1 MHKKIRLIQK
11 GQAGFQFVQQGL
23 VGGLVPTT
31 AGSVLDQ
38 NTINAINQ
46 QQTNIWKAQ
55 QDEQAKIR
63 QQQISQ
69 GYQTA
74 SNVLNPI
81 SSGLTNFGIMSG
93 NYTMA
98 NLGQL
103 GGSLSSGFQLMSNWK
118 NLSNQDKTA
127 GVAGIG
133 GQAVDTLDNM
143 FFGKQHAKD
152 SGLTKGLNN
161 AYDSISNAAM
171 MFSPVGCVCAGSRV
185 IDKLGRFVNIEDL
198 TKDDGIIG
206 CGDKLIRPQKIY
218 SFKQP
223 EYKECLRLTLN
234 SGIILE
240 CSIDHPILSD
250 FAGRAKQITIN
261 GKSKRVRDWQFR
273 RADSLVIGD
282 FVGVVNN
289 IDIWGSEEMWNPYLI
304 GLLIGD
310 GNYNKDHGVRIYS
323 ADSETWN
330 YIEKY
335 QLGGQINFDNSNYN
349 KEFRAYRIF
358 DGPEH
363 LRELGIYEQTKK
375 NKRLPIHIHKYTK
388 DSICKLIAGLFDT
401 DGFVFCN
408 IEKKDYKVVFC
419 QSNIDLINQVK
430 EQLLKL
436 GIHSSIQKIKE
447 KTSKYK
453 DHEIK
458 SGISYKLIIK
468 DKQSILNF
476 YNQIHLNLSYKQKN
490 LEEIAQYCQQG
501 RFKDNRELSGA
512 KADKIKKIE
521 NIGQQLVY
529 NLQADDDHT
538 YIANGIITHNTI
550 VGGAMKAGKFIGD
563 GLTAL
568 GIGTDQMTTTDKI
581 LDSSFMKLSPVGLI
595 NGIGAKRAKQFSAN
609 KDTIEKVGS
618 DYADSV
624 NTIEDAVSK
633 AGKKYGLFS
642 NGARKRA
649 NRLIDTARTQQNIMT
664 NISDEYQDQLANK
677 SYLAYT
683 RYGQD
688 INGGI
693 QQQYLRAAK
702 HGAILQ
708 RINLR
713 KHRKGGQ
720 LKDKIDIEVKQEQWQ
735 PIINLEYPEV
745 SKLKEGGQLEE
756 SKEWT
761 PIISLDIQ
769 KLEEG
774 GKTDKPKQEPEKVEE
789 TNQKNVI
796 PEGALHAH
804 KHHMENA
811 EDLTKKGIPVVDN
824 NGEQQAE
831 IERNEIIFS
840 LEVTKQLEDLH
851 KRYQGYTNTQKEKD
865 ELAIEAG
872 KLLVYE
878 ILHNTEDRTGL
889 IKECKKG
896 GTLDGNK

>member
-69 GYQTA
+69 GYQIA
-74 SNVLNPI
+74 SNALNPI
-81 SSGLTNFGIMSG
+81 SQGLTNFGIMSG
-93 NYTMA
+93 NYATA

-103 GGSLSSGFQLMSNWK
+103 GGSLSSGLQLISNWK
-118 NLSNQDKTA
+118 NLSNQNKAA

-161 AYDSISNAAM
+161 TYDSISNAAM
-171 MFSPVGCVCAGSRV
+171 MFSPVG
-185 IDKLGRFVNIEDL
+185 
-198 TKDDGIIG
+198 
-206 CGDKLIRPQKIY
+206 
-218 SFKQP
+218 
-223 EYKECLRLTLN
+223 
-234 SGIILE
+234 
-240 CSIDHPILSD
+240 
-250 FAGRAKQITIN
+250 
-261 GKSKRVRDWQFR
+261 
-273 RADSLVIGD
+273 
-282 FVGVVNN
+282 
-289 IDIWGSEEMWNPYLI
+289 
-304 GLLIGD
+304 
-310 GNYNKDHGVRIYS
+310 
-323 ADSETWN
+323 
-330 YIEKY
+330 
-335 QLGGQINFDNSNYN
+335 
-349 KEFRAYRIF
+349 
-358 DGPEH
+358 
-363 LRELGIYEQTKK
+363 
-375 NKRLPIHIHKYTK
+375 
-388 DSICKLIAGLFDT
+388 
-401 DGFVFCN
+401 
-408 IEKKDYKVVFC
+408 
-419 QSNIDLINQVK
+419 
-430 EQLLKL
+430 
-436 GIHSSIQKIKE
+436 
-447 KTSKYK
+447 
-453 DHEIK
+453 
-458 SGISYKLIIK
+458 
-468 DKQSILNF
+468 
-476 YNQIHLNLSYKQKN
+476 
-490 LEEIAQYCQQG
+490 
-501 RFKDNRELSGA
+501 
-512 KADKIKKIE
+512 
-521 NIGQQLVY
+521 
-529 NLQADDDHT
+529 
-538 YIANGIITHNTI
+538 TI

-563 GLTAL
+563 GLSAL
-568 GIGTDQMTTTDKI
+568 VGGRTDQLTTTDKI
-581 LDSSFMKLSPVGLI
+581 MDSTLGQVSGLGLI
-595 NGIGAKRAKQFSAN
+595 NSLGSKRTKDFSLN
-609 KDTIEKVGS
+609 KDTIEKVGG
-618 DYADSV
+618 DYAGAV
-624 NTIEDAVSK
+624 NTMEEAVSK
-633 AGKKYGLFS
+633 AGKKVGLFS
-642 NGARKRA
+642 STSKFNKLIGKAQTFTNQTTGIA
-649 NRLIDTARTQQNIMT
+649 NT
-664 NISDEYQDQLANK
+664 YQDQLANK
-677 SYLAYT
+677 SQLAYT
-683 RYGQD
+683 RYLQD
-688 INGGI
+688 INGGP
-693 QQQYLRAAK
+693 QQYIQRVK

-720 LKDKIDIEVKQEQWQ
+720 LKDKIDIEIKQEQWQ

-824 NGEQQAE
+824 KGEQQAE

-896 GTLDGNK
+896 GILDGNK

>member
-1 MHKKIRLIQK
+1 M
-11 GQAGFQFVQQGL
+11 
-23 VGGLVPTT
+23 
-31 AGSVLDQ
+31 
-38 NTINAINQ
+38 
-46 QQTNIWKAQ
+46 
-55 QDEQAKIR
+55 
-63 QQQISQ
+63 SQ

-74 SNVLNPI
+74 SNALNPI
-81 SSGLTNFGIMSG
+81 SSVLTNFGIISG
-93 NYTMA
+93 NYAMA

-103 GGSLSSGFQLMSNWK
+103 GSSLSSGLQLMSNWK
-118 NLSNQDKTA
+118 NLSNQNKTA

-161 AYDSISNAAM
+161 TYDSISNAAM
-171 MFSPVGCVCAGSRV
+171 MFSPVG
-185 IDKLGRFVNIEDL
+185 
-198 TKDDGIIG
+198 T
-206 CGDKLIRPQKIY
+206 
-218 SFKQP
+218 
-223 EYKECLRLTLN
+223 
-234 SGIILE
+234 IL
-240 CSIDHPILSD
+240 
-250 FAGRAKQITIN
+250 
-261 GKSKRVRDWQFR
+261 
-273 RADSLVIGD
+273 
-282 FVGVVNN
+282 
-289 IDIWGSEEMWNPYLI
+289 
-304 GLLIGD
+304 
-310 GNYNKDHGVRIYS
+310 
-323 ADSETWN
+323 
-330 YIEKY
+330 
-335 QLGGQINFDNSNYN
+335 
-349 KEFRAYRIF
+349 
-358 DGPEH
+358 
-363 LRELGIYEQTKK
+363 
-375 NKRLPIHIHKYTK
+375 
-388 DSICKLIAGLFDT
+388 
-401 DGFVFCN
+401 
-408 IEKKDYKVVFC
+408 
-419 QSNIDLINQVK
+419 
-430 EQLLKL
+430 
-436 GIHSSIQKIKE
+436 
-447 KTSKYK
+447 
-453 DHEIK
+453 
-458 SGISYKLIIK
+458 
-468 DKQSILNF
+468 
-476 YNQIHLNLSYKQKN
+476 
-490 LEEIAQYCQQG
+490 
-501 RFKDNRELSGA
+501 
-512 KADKIKKIE
+512 
-521 NIGQQLVY
+521 
-529 NLQADDDHT
+529 
-538 YIANGIITHNTI
+538 
-550 VGGAMKAGKFIGD
+550 GGAMKAGKFIGD

-568 GIGTDQMTTTDKI
+568 VGGETDQMTTTDKI
-581 LDSSFMKLSPVGLI
+581 MDSTFGRISGVGLF
-595 NGIGAKRAKQFSAN
+595 NDAFGKTTQQFSTN
-609 KDTIEKVGS
+609 KDTVEKVGG

-664 NISDEYQDQLANK
+664 NISNEYQDQLANK

-702 HGAILQ
+702 HGTILQ

-774 GKTDKPKQEPEKVEE
+774 GKTDKPKQEPDKIEE

>member
-11 GQAGFQFVQQGL
+11 GQAGFQFMQQGL

-63 QQQISQ
+63 QQQINQ

-74 SNVLNPI
+74 SNALNPI
-81 SSGLTNFGIMSG
+81 SQGLTNFGIMSG

-103 GGSLSSGFQLMSNWK
+103 GTSLGSGLQLMSNWK

-133 GQAVDTLDNM
+133 GQAMDTLDNM
-143 FFGKQHAKD
+143 FFGKQHAND
-152 SGLTKGLNN
+152 SGLTKGLNS

-171 MFSPVGCVCAGSRV
+171 MFSPVG
-185 IDKLGRFVNIEDL
+185 
-198 TKDDGIIG
+198 
-206 CGDKLIRPQKIY
+206 
-218 SFKQP
+218 
-223 EYKECLRLTLN
+223 
-234 SGIILE
+234 
-240 CSIDHPILSD
+240 
-250 FAGRAKQITIN
+250 
-261 GKSKRVRDWQFR
+261 
-273 RADSLVIGD
+273 
-282 FVGVVNN
+282 
-289 IDIWGSEEMWNPYLI
+289 
-304 GLLIGD
+304 
-310 GNYNKDHGVRIYS
+310 
-323 ADSETWN
+323 
-330 YIEKY
+330 
-335 QLGGQINFDNSNYN
+335 
-349 KEFRAYRIF
+349 
-358 DGPEH
+358 
-363 LRELGIYEQTKK
+363 
-375 NKRLPIHIHKYTK
+375 
-388 DSICKLIAGLFDT
+388 
-401 DGFVFCN
+401 
-408 IEKKDYKVVFC
+408 
-419 QSNIDLINQVK
+419 
-430 EQLLKL
+430 
-436 GIHSSIQKIKE
+436 
-447 KTSKYK
+447 
-453 DHEIK
+453 
-458 SGISYKLIIK
+458 
-468 DKQSILNF
+468 
-476 YNQIHLNLSYKQKN
+476 
-490 LEEIAQYCQQG
+490 
-501 RFKDNRELSGA
+501 
-512 KADKIKKIE
+512 
-521 NIGQQLVY
+521 
-529 NLQADDDHT
+529 
-538 YIANGIITHNTI
+538 TI

-563 GLTAL
+563 GLSAL
-568 GIGTDQMTTTDKI
+568 GLKTDQMTNTDRI
-581 LDSSFMKLSPVGLI
+581 LDSSFMKFTPANWANDAFG
-595 NGIGAKRAKQFSAN
+595 KTTQQFSAN
-609 KDTIEKVGS
+609 KDTIEKIGNE
-618 DYADSV
+618 YADSV

-642 NGARKRA
+642 SSARKRA

-664 NISDEYQDQLANK
+664 DISNTYQDQLANK

-720 LKDKIDIEVKQEQWQ
+720 IKDKIDIEVKQEQWQ

-761 PIISLDIQ
+761 PVISLDIQ

-824 NGEQQAE
+824 KGEQQAE

-851 KRYQGYTNTQKEKD
+851 KKYQSEELTQKEKD

>member
-38 NTINAINQ
+38 NTMNAINQ

-69 GYQTA
+69 NYQTA
-74 SNVLNPI
+74 SNALNPI

-103 GGSLSSGFQLMSNWK
+103 GGSLSSSLQLMSNWK
-118 NLSNQDKTA
+118 SLSNQDKAT

-161 AYDSISNAAM
+161 AYDSIANAAM
-171 MFSPVGCVCAGSRV
+171 MFSPVG
-185 IDKLGRFVNIEDL
+185 
-198 TKDDGIIG
+198 
-206 CGDKLIRPQKIY
+206 
-218 SFKQP
+218 
-223 EYKECLRLTLN
+223 
-234 SGIILE
+234 
-240 CSIDHPILSD
+240 
-250 FAGRAKQITIN
+250 TI
-261 GKSKRVRDWQFR
+261 F
-273 RADSLVIGD
+273 
-282 FVGVVNN
+282 
-289 IDIWGSEEMWNPYLI
+289 
-304 GLLIGD
+304 
-310 GNYNKDHGVRIYS
+310 
-323 ADSETWN
+323 
-330 YIEKY
+330 
-335 QLGGQINFDNSNYN
+335 
-349 KEFRAYRIF
+349 
-358 DGPEH
+358 
-363 LRELGIYEQTKK
+363 
-375 NKRLPIHIHKYTK
+375 
-388 DSICKLIAGLFDT
+388 
-401 DGFVFCN
+401 
-408 IEKKDYKVVFC
+408 
-419 QSNIDLINQVK
+419 
-430 EQLLKL
+430 
-436 GIHSSIQKIKE
+436 
-447 KTSKYK
+447 
-453 DHEIK
+453 
-458 SGISYKLIIK
+458 
-468 DKQSILNF
+468 
-476 YNQIHLNLSYKQKN
+476 
-490 LEEIAQYCQQG
+490 
-501 RFKDNRELSGA
+501 
-512 KADKIKKIE
+512 
-521 NIGQQLVY
+521 
-529 NLQADDDHT
+529 
-538 YIANGIITHNTI
+538 
-550 VGGAMKAGKFIGD
+550 GGAMKAGKFIGD
-563 GLTAL
+563 GLSAL
-568 GIGTDQMTTTDKI
+568 
-581 LDSSFMKLSPVGLI
+581 
-595 NGIGAKRAKQFSAN
+595 GIGAKRAKQFSAN
-609 KDTIEKVGS
+609 NDTIEKVGG

-624 NTIEDAVSK
+624 NTIEGAVSK

-642 NGARKRA
+642 NSARKQA
-649 NRLIDTARTQQNIMT
+649 NRLIDTARAQQNIMT
-664 NISDEYQDQLANK
+664 NISNEYQDQLANK

-756 SKEWT
+756 SKEWA

>member
-55 QDEQAKIR
+55 QDEQTKIR

-74 SNVLNPI
+74 SNALNPI

-103 GGSLSSGFQLMSNWK
+103 GSSLSSGLQLMSNWK
-118 NLSNQDKTA
+118 NLSKQDKAA

-161 AYDSISNAAM
+161 TYDSISNAAM
-171 MFSPVGCVCAGSRV
+171 MFSPVG
-185 IDKLGRFVNIEDL
+185 
-198 TKDDGIIG
+198 TII
-206 CGDKLIRPQKIY
+206 
-218 SFKQP
+218 
-223 EYKECLRLTLN
+223 
-234 SGIILE
+234 
-240 CSIDHPILSD
+240 
-250 FAGRAKQITIN
+250 
-261 GKSKRVRDWQFR
+261 
-273 RADSLVIGD
+273 
-282 FVGVVNN
+282 
-289 IDIWGSEEMWNPYLI
+289 
-304 GLLIGD
+304 
-310 GNYNKDHGVRIYS
+310 
-323 ADSETWN
+323 
-330 YIEKY
+330 
-335 QLGGQINFDNSNYN
+335 
-349 KEFRAYRIF
+349 
-358 DGPEH
+358 
-363 LRELGIYEQTKK
+363 
-375 NKRLPIHIHKYTK
+375 
-388 DSICKLIAGLFDT
+388 
-401 DGFVFCN
+401 
-408 IEKKDYKVVFC
+408 
-419 QSNIDLINQVK
+419 
-430 EQLLKL
+430 
-436 GIHSSIQKIKE
+436 
-447 KTSKYK
+447 
-453 DHEIK
+453 
-458 SGISYKLIIK
+458 
-468 DKQSILNF
+468 
-476 YNQIHLNLSYKQKN
+476 
-490 LEEIAQYCQQG
+490 
-501 RFKDNRELSGA
+501 
-512 KADKIKKIE
+512 
-521 NIGQQLVY
+521 
-529 NLQADDDHT
+529 
-538 YIANGIITHNTI
+538 
-550 VGGAMKAGKFIGD
+550 GGAMKAGKFIGD
-563 GLTAL
+563 GLSAL
-568 GIGTDQMTTTDKI
+568 VGGRTDQLTTTDKI
-581 LDSSFMKLSPVGLI
+581 MDSTLGQVSGLGLI
-595 NGIGAKRAKQFSAN
+595 NSLGSKRTKDFSLN
-609 KDTIEKVGS
+609 KDTIEKVGG
-618 DYADSV
+618 DYAGAV
-624 NTIEDAVSK
+624 NTMEEAVSK
-633 AGKKYGLFS
+633 AGKKVGLFS
-642 NGARKRA
+642 STSRFNKLIGKAQTFTNQTTGIA
-649 NRLIDTARTQQNIMT
+649 NT
-664 NISDEYQDQLANK
+664 YQDQLANK
-677 SYLAYT
+677 SQLAYT
-683 RYGQD
+683 RYLQD
-688 INGGI
+688 INGSP
-693 QQQYLRAAK
+693 QQYIQRVK

-720 LKDKIDIEVKQEQWQ
+720 LKDKIDIEIKQEQWQ

-774 GKTDKPKQEPEKVEE
+774 GKTDKSKQELDKIEE

-824 NGEQQAE
+824 KGEQQAE

-896 GTLDGNK
+896 GTLDENK

>member
-38 NTINAINQ
+38 NTMNAINQ

-63 QQQISQ
+63 QQH
-69 GYQTA
+69 QTA
-74 SNVLNPI
+74 LNPI
-81 SSGLTNFGIMSG
+81 SQGLTNFGIMSG
-93 NYTMA
+93 NYTIA

-103 GGSLSSGFQLMSNWK
+103 GGSLSSGLQLMSNWK
-118 NLSNQDKTA
+118 SLSNQDKAT

-171 MFSPVGCVCAGSRV
+171 MFSPVG
-185 IDKLGRFVNIEDL
+185 
-198 TKDDGIIG
+198 
-206 CGDKLIRPQKIY
+206 
-218 SFKQP
+218 
-223 EYKECLRLTLN
+223 
-234 SGIILE
+234 
-240 CSIDHPILSD
+240 
-250 FAGRAKQITIN
+250 TI
-261 GKSKRVRDWQFR
+261 F
-273 RADSLVIGD
+273 
-282 FVGVVNN
+282 
-289 IDIWGSEEMWNPYLI
+289 
-304 GLLIGD
+304 
-310 GNYNKDHGVRIYS
+310 
-323 ADSETWN
+323 
-330 YIEKY
+330 
-335 QLGGQINFDNSNYN
+335 
-349 KEFRAYRIF
+349 
-358 DGPEH
+358 
-363 LRELGIYEQTKK
+363 
-375 NKRLPIHIHKYTK
+375 
-388 DSICKLIAGLFDT
+388 
-401 DGFVFCN
+401 
-408 IEKKDYKVVFC
+408 
-419 QSNIDLINQVK
+419 
-430 EQLLKL
+430 
-436 GIHSSIQKIKE
+436 
-447 KTSKYK
+447 
-453 DHEIK
+453 
-458 SGISYKLIIK
+458 
-468 DKQSILNF
+468 
-476 YNQIHLNLSYKQKN
+476 
-490 LEEIAQYCQQG
+490 
-501 RFKDNRELSGA
+501 
-512 KADKIKKIE
+512 
-521 NIGQQLVY
+521 
-529 NLQADDDHT
+529 
-538 YIANGIITHNTI
+538 
-550 VGGAMKAGKFIGD
+550 GGAMKAGKFIGD
-563 GLTAL
+563 GLSAL

-581 LDSSFMKLSPVGLI
+581 LDSSFMKLTPVGLI

-609 KDTIEKVGS
+609 NDTIEKVGG

-624 NTIEDAVSK
+624 NTIEEAVSK

-649 NRLIDTARTQQNIMT
+649 NRLIDTARAQQNIMT
-664 NISDEYQDQLANK
+664 NISNEYQDQLANK

-756 SKEWT
+756 SKEWA

-774 GKTDKPKQEPEKVEE
+774 GKQESDKIEE

>member
-74 SNVLNPI
+74 SNVLNPV
-81 SSGLTNFGIMSG
+81 SQGLANFGIMSG

-103 GGSLSSGFQLMSNWK
+103 GNSFSGGLQLMSNWK

-133 GQAVDTLDNM
+133 GQAMDTLDNM

-152 SGLTKGLNN
+152 SGLTKGLNS

-171 MFSPVGCVCAGSRV
+171 MFSPVG
-185 IDKLGRFVNIEDL
+185 
-198 TKDDGIIG
+198 
-206 CGDKLIRPQKIY
+206 
-218 SFKQP
+218 
-223 EYKECLRLTLN
+223 
-234 SGIILE
+234 
-240 CSIDHPILSD
+240 
-250 FAGRAKQITIN
+250 
-261 GKSKRVRDWQFR
+261 
-273 RADSLVIGD
+273 
-282 FVGVVNN
+282 
-289 IDIWGSEEMWNPYLI
+289 
-304 GLLIGD
+304 
-310 GNYNKDHGVRIYS
+310 
-323 ADSETWN
+323 
-330 YIEKY
+330 
-335 QLGGQINFDNSNYN
+335 
-349 KEFRAYRIF
+349 
-358 DGPEH
+358 
-363 LRELGIYEQTKK
+363 
-375 NKRLPIHIHKYTK
+375 
-388 DSICKLIAGLFDT
+388 
-401 DGFVFCN
+401 
-408 IEKKDYKVVFC
+408 
-419 QSNIDLINQVK
+419 
-430 EQLLKL
+430 
-436 GIHSSIQKIKE
+436 
-447 KTSKYK
+447 
-453 DHEIK
+453 
-458 SGISYKLIIK
+458 
-468 DKQSILNF
+468 
-476 YNQIHLNLSYKQKN
+476 
-490 LEEIAQYCQQG
+490 
-501 RFKDNRELSGA
+501 
-512 KADKIKKIE
+512 
-521 NIGQQLVY
+521 
-529 NLQADDDHT
+529 
-538 YIANGIITHNTI
+538 TI

-563 GLTAL
+563 GLSAL
-568 GIGTDQMTTTDKI
+568 VGGGTDQMTNTDKI
-581 LDSSFMKLSPVGLI
+581 LDSSFGKILGVGLF
-595 NGIGAKRAKQFSAN
+595 NDAFGKTTQQFSAN
-609 KDTIEKVGS
+609 KDTVEKVGG

-664 NISDEYQDQLANK
+664 NISNTYQDQLANK

-693 QQQYLRAAK
+693 QQQYLRVAK

-745 SKLKEGGQLEE
+745 SRLKEGGQLEE

-761 PIISLDIQ
+761 PVISLDIQ

-774 GKTDKPKQEPEKVEE
+774 GKTDKPKQEPERVEE

-796 PEGALHAH
+796 PEGALHAY

-824 NGEQQAE
+824 KGEQQAE

>member
-11 GQAGFQFVQQGL
+11 GQAGFQFTQQGL

-38 NTINAINQ
+38 NTINAVNQ

-74 SNVLNPI
+74 SNALNPI
-81 SSGLTNFGIMSG
+81 SQGLTNFGIMSG
-93 NYTMA
+93 NYTMV

-103 GGSLSSGFQLMSNWK
+103 GGSLSSGLQLMSNWK
-118 NLSNQDKTA
+118 NLSNQDRAA
-127 GVAGIG
+127 GAAGIG

-143 FFGKQHAKD
+143 FFGKQHAND
-152 SGLTKGLNN
+152 STLTKGLNS
-161 AYDSISNAAM
+161 AYDSMSNAAM
-171 MFSPVGCVCAGSRV
+171 AF
-185 IDKLGRFVNIEDL
+185 
-198 TKDDGIIG
+198 
-206 CGDKLIRPQKIY
+206 
-218 SFKQP
+218 
-223 EYKECLRLTLN
+223 
-234 SGIILE
+234 
-240 CSIDHPILSD
+240 
-250 FAGRAKQITIN
+250 
-261 GKSKRVRDWQFR
+261 
-273 RADSLVIGD
+273 
-282 FVGVVNN
+282 
-289 IDIWGSEEMWNPYLI
+289 NPYL
-304 GLLIGD
+304 
-310 GNYNKDHGVRIYS
+310 
-323 ADSETWN
+323 
-330 YIEKY
+330 
-335 QLGGQINFDNSNYN
+335 
-349 KEFRAYRIF
+349 
-358 DGPEH
+358 
-363 LRELGIYEQTKK
+363 
-375 NKRLPIHIHKYTK
+375 
-388 DSICKLIAGLFDT
+388 
-401 DGFVFCN
+401 
-408 IEKKDYKVVFC
+408 
-419 QSNIDLINQVK
+419 
-430 EQLLKL
+430 
-436 GIHSSIQKIKE
+436 
-447 KTSKYK
+447 
-453 DHEIK
+453 
-458 SGISYKLIIK
+458 
-468 DKQSILNF
+468 
-476 YNQIHLNLSYKQKN
+476 
-490 LEEIAQYCQQG
+490 
-501 RFKDNRELSGA
+501 
-512 KADKIKKIE
+512 
-521 NIGQQLVY
+521 
-529 NLQADDDHT
+529 
-538 YIANGIITHNTI
+538 
-550 VGGAMKAGKFIGD
+550 GGAMKIGKLAAD
-563 GLTAL
+563 GLSAL
-568 GIGTDQMTTTDKI
+568 GLKTDQMTNTDRI
-581 LDSSFMKLSPVGLI
+581 LDSSFMKFTPASWTNDMFG
-595 NGIGAKRAKQFSAN
+595 KTTQQFSSN
-609 KDTIEKVGS
+609 KKTIEKVGR
-618 DYADSV
+618 DYTDSV

-649 NRLIDTARTQQNIMT
+649 NRLIDTAKTQQNIMT
-664 NISDEYQDQLANK
+664 NISNEYQDQLANK

-693 QQQYLRAAK
+693 QQQYLRTAK

-774 GKTDKPKQEPEKVEE
+774 GKTDKPKQEPDKIEE

>member
-63 QQQISQ
+63 QQQMSQ

-74 SNVLNPI
+74 SNALNPI

-93 NYTMA
+93 NYAMA

-103 GGSLSSGFQLMSNWK
+103 GSSLSSGLQLMSNWK
-118 NLSNQDKTA
+118 NLSKQDKAA

-171 MFSPVGCVCAGSRV
+171 MFSPVG
-185 IDKLGRFVNIEDL
+185 
-198 TKDDGIIG
+198 
-206 CGDKLIRPQKIY
+206 
-218 SFKQP
+218 
-223 EYKECLRLTLN
+223 
-234 SGIILE
+234 
-240 CSIDHPILSD
+240 
-250 FAGRAKQITIN
+250 
-261 GKSKRVRDWQFR
+261 
-273 RADSLVIGD
+273 
-282 FVGVVNN
+282 
-289 IDIWGSEEMWNPYLI
+289 
-304 GLLIGD
+304 
-310 GNYNKDHGVRIYS
+310 
-323 ADSETWN
+323 
-330 YIEKY
+330 
-335 QLGGQINFDNSNYN
+335 
-349 KEFRAYRIF
+349 
-358 DGPEH
+358 
-363 LRELGIYEQTKK
+363 
-375 NKRLPIHIHKYTK
+375 
-388 DSICKLIAGLFDT
+388 
-401 DGFVFCN
+401 
-408 IEKKDYKVVFC
+408 
-419 QSNIDLINQVK
+419 
-430 EQLLKL
+430 
-436 GIHSSIQKIKE
+436 
-447 KTSKYK
+447 
-453 DHEIK
+453 
-458 SGISYKLIIK
+458 
-468 DKQSILNF
+468 
-476 YNQIHLNLSYKQKN
+476 
-490 LEEIAQYCQQG
+490 
-501 RFKDNRELSGA
+501 
-512 KADKIKKIE
+512 
-521 NIGQQLVY
+521 
-529 NLQADDDHT
+529 
-538 YIANGIITHNTI
+538 TI

-563 GLTAL
+563 GLSAL
-568 GIGTDQMTTTDKI
+568 VGGRTDQLTTTDKI
-581 LDSSFMKLSPVGLI
+581 MDSTLGQVSGLGLI
-595 NGIGAKRAKQFSAN
+595 NSLGSKRTKDFSLN
-609 KDTIEKVGS
+609 KDTIEKVGG
-618 DYADSV
+618 DYAGAV
-624 NTIEDAVSK
+624 NTMEEAVSK
-633 AGKKYGLFS
+633 AGKKVGLFS
-642 NGARKRA
+642 STSKFNKLIGKAQTFTNQTTGIA
-649 NRLIDTARTQQNIMT
+649 NT
-664 NISDEYQDQLANK
+664 YQDQLANK
-677 SYLAYT
+677 SQLAYT
-683 RYGQD
+683 RYLQD
-688 INGGI
+688 INGGP
-693 QQQYLRAAK
+693 QQYIQRVK

-720 LKDKIDIEVKQEQWQ
+720 LKDKIDIEIKQEQWQ

-774 GKTDKPKQEPEKVEE
+774 GKTDKPKQELEKVEE

-824 NGEQQAE
+824 KGEQQAE

>member
-38 NTINAINQ
+38 NTINTINQ

-63 QQQISQ
+63 QQQTSQ
-69 GYQTA
+69 NYQTA
-74 SNVLNPI
+74 SNALNLI

-103 GGSLSSGFQLMSNWK
+103 GSSLSSGLQLISNWK
-118 NLSNQDKTA
+118 NLSNQDRTA

-133 GQAVDTLDNM
+133 GQAIDTLDNM

-171 MFSPVGCVCAGSRV
+171 MFSPVG
-185 IDKLGRFVNIEDL
+185 
-198 TKDDGIIG
+198 T
-206 CGDKLIRPQKIY
+206 
-218 SFKQP
+218 
-223 EYKECLRLTLN
+223 
-234 SGIILE
+234 IL
-240 CSIDHPILSD
+240 
-250 FAGRAKQITIN
+250 
-261 GKSKRVRDWQFR
+261 
-273 RADSLVIGD
+273 
-282 FVGVVNN
+282 
-289 IDIWGSEEMWNPYLI
+289 
-304 GLLIGD
+304 
-310 GNYNKDHGVRIYS
+310 
-323 ADSETWN
+323 
-330 YIEKY
+330 
-335 QLGGQINFDNSNYN
+335 
-349 KEFRAYRIF
+349 
-358 DGPEH
+358 
-363 LRELGIYEQTKK
+363 
-375 NKRLPIHIHKYTK
+375 
-388 DSICKLIAGLFDT
+388 
-401 DGFVFCN
+401 
-408 IEKKDYKVVFC
+408 
-419 QSNIDLINQVK
+419 
-430 EQLLKL
+430 
-436 GIHSSIQKIKE
+436 
-447 KTSKYK
+447 
-453 DHEIK
+453 
-458 SGISYKLIIK
+458 
-468 DKQSILNF
+468 
-476 YNQIHLNLSYKQKN
+476 
-490 LEEIAQYCQQG
+490 
-501 RFKDNRELSGA
+501 
-512 KADKIKKIE
+512 
-521 NIGQQLVY
+521 
-529 NLQADDDHT
+529 
-538 YIANGIITHNTI
+538 
-550 VGGAMKAGKFIGD
+550 GGAMKAGKFVGD

-581 LDSSFMKLSPVGLI
+581 LDSTLGKVSGLGLV

-609 KDTIEKVGS
+609 NDTIEKVGG
-618 DYADSV
+618 DYSDSV
-624 NTIEDAVSK
+624 DTIEDAVSK

-664 NISDEYQDQLANK
+664 NISNEYQDQLANK

-774 GKTDKPKQEPEKVEE
+774 GKTDKPKQESDKIEE

-831 IERNEIIFS
+831 IERAELILS
-840 LEVTKQLEDLH
+840 LEVTQELESLYKQYNEE
-851 KRYQGYTNTQKEKD
+851 TSKD
-865 ELAIEAG
+865 KKDKYAEQAG
-872 KLLVYE
+872 KLLVYQ
-878 ILHNTEDRTGL
+878 IIHNTDDRINL
-889 IKECKKG
+889 IKSINVEIKQK
-896 GTLDGNK
+896 

>member
-74 SNVLNPI
+74 SNALNPI
-81 SSGLTNFGIMSG
+81 SSVLTNFGIISG
-93 NYTMA
+93 NYAMA

-103 GGSLSSGFQLMSNWK
+103 GSSLSSGLQLMSNWK
-118 NLSNQDKTA
+118 NLSKQDKAA

-161 AYDSISNAAM
+161 TYDSISNAAM
-171 MFSPVGCVCAGSRV
+171 MFSPVG
-185 IDKLGRFVNIEDL
+185 
-198 TKDDGIIG
+198 
-206 CGDKLIRPQKIY
+206 
-218 SFKQP
+218 
-223 EYKECLRLTLN
+223 
-234 SGIILE
+234 
-240 CSIDHPILSD
+240 
-250 FAGRAKQITIN
+250 
-261 GKSKRVRDWQFR
+261 
-273 RADSLVIGD
+273 
-282 FVGVVNN
+282 
-289 IDIWGSEEMWNPYLI
+289 
-304 GLLIGD
+304 
-310 GNYNKDHGVRIYS
+310 
-323 ADSETWN
+323 
-330 YIEKY
+330 
-335 QLGGQINFDNSNYN
+335 
-349 KEFRAYRIF
+349 
-358 DGPEH
+358 
-363 LRELGIYEQTKK
+363 
-375 NKRLPIHIHKYTK
+375 
-388 DSICKLIAGLFDT
+388 
-401 DGFVFCN
+401 
-408 IEKKDYKVVFC
+408 
-419 QSNIDLINQVK
+419 
-430 EQLLKL
+430 
-436 GIHSSIQKIKE
+436 
-447 KTSKYK
+447 
-453 DHEIK
+453 
-458 SGISYKLIIK
+458 
-468 DKQSILNF
+468 
-476 YNQIHLNLSYKQKN
+476 
-490 LEEIAQYCQQG
+490 
-501 RFKDNRELSGA
+501 
-512 KADKIKKIE
+512 
-521 NIGQQLVY
+521 
-529 NLQADDDHT
+529 
-538 YIANGIITHNTI
+538 TI
-550 VGGAMKAGKFIGD
+550 VGGTMKAGKFIGD
-563 GLTAL
+563 GLSAL
-568 GIGTDQMTTTDKI
+568 VGGRTDQLTTTDKI
-581 LDSSFMKLSPVGLI
+581 MDSTLGQVSGLGLI
-595 NGIGAKRAKQFSAN
+595 NSLGSKRTKDFSLN
-609 KDTIEKVGS
+609 KDTIEKVGG
-618 DYADSV
+618 DYAGAV
-624 NTIEDAVSK
+624 NTMEEAVSK
-633 AGKKYGLFS
+633 AGKKVGLFS
-642 NGARKRA
+642 STSKFNKLIGKAQTFTNQTTGIA
-649 NRLIDTARTQQNIMT
+649 NT
-664 NISDEYQDQLANK
+664 YQDQLANK
-677 SYLAYT
+677 SQLAYT
-683 RYGQD
+683 RYLQD
-688 INGGI
+688 INGGP
-693 QQQYLRAAK
+693 QQYIQRVK

-720 LKDKIDIEVKQEQWQ
+720 LKDKIDIEIKQEQWQ

-824 NGEQQAE
+824 KGEQQAE

-896 GTLDGNK
+896 GILDGNK